1 MATVPHSRPQSQFIQ
16 DAQNFA
22 LSAGHIL
29 GGLACLALG
38 GVLTLTLFLLP
49 VGVPIA
55 LFGVALLVTASGSEQ
70 RG

>member
-1 MATVPHSRPQSQFIQ
+1 MATVPHSRPRSQFIH
-16 DAQNFA
+16 DAENFV

-49 VGVPIA
+49 VGVPVA
-55 LFGVALLVTASGSEQ
+55 SFGVVLSATAGRSKQ

>member
-1 MATVPHSRPQSQFIQ
+1 MH
-16 DAQNFA
+16 DAENFA

-38 GVLTLTLFLLP
+38 GALTLTLFLLP
-49 VGVPIA
+49 LGVPIA
-55 LFGVALLVTASGSEQ
+55 LFGVAVLVTTSEGEQ